1 MAGTAT
7 VTVTADTGPAIQN
20 TANVFTGVNSFN
32 VDVEHQVIQLFGP
45 SGKIIKQFDLST
57 VTTFTVTISGLN
69 YAVTIS

>member
-7 VTVTADTGPAIQN
+7 FTVTADTGPAVQN
-20 TANVFTGVNSFN
+20 TAAVFTGVTSFN
-32 VDVEHQVIQLFGP
+32 VDVASQVIQLFGP
-45 SGKIIKQFDLST
+45 GGTIIKQFDLST